1 MKITNVMTHAAVL
14 QDHGESLVDAAKRM
28 CEEKTGYLLVL
39 EGDGMLG
46 IITERD
52 ILQAVADGKPLDA
65 TKVKD
70 VMKTDVVTAHAS
82 TTLREAAKLMTE
94 HWIRHLPVVDG
105 GKLVGVISQRDLA
118 GVLSG
123 ALNEADA
130 LNRLIEASEH
140 AREERLH
147 RIEKGAWD

>member
-14 QDHGESLVDAAKRM
+14 PDHGESLVEAAKRM
-28 CEEKTGYLLVL
+28 CEEKTGYLLVV

-52 ILQAVADGKPLDA
+52 ILQAVADGRPLDA

-105 GKLVGVISQRDLA
+105 GRPVGILSIRDLVRIA
-118 GVLSG
+118 LDDSAPRG
-123 ALNEADA
+123 A
-130 LNRLIEASEH
+130 
-140 AREERLH
+140 
-147 RIEKGAWD
+147 